1 MFDLV
6 PFGKRERDLMRG
18 FFGKDMMDGFFNNDV
33 FFASHSGIRA
43 DIKEN
48 DKEYI
53 VDAEIPGV
61 DKESIEVELKDNY
74 LTISANHNEEV
85 NVEKEN
91 YIRRERKVG
100 RISRSFYVENVKN
113 EEVKASY
120 NNGILNLILPKSKE
134 QKPKGYKI
142 DIN

>member
-6 PFGKRERDLMRG
+6 PFGKKEKDLMRG
-18 FFGKDMMDGFFNNDV
+18 FFGKDFIDGFFNNDV
-33 FFASHSGIRA
+33 FFASNSGIRA

-48 DKEYI
+48 DNEYI
-53 VDAEIPGV
+53 IEAEVPGI

-85 NVEKEN
+85 NVENEN

-100 RISRSFYVENVKN
+100 KISRCFYVENVKN
-113 EEVKASY
+113 EDVKASY
-120 NNGILNLILPKSKE
+120 NNGILNVVLPKSEE
-134 QKPKGYKI
+134 QKPNGYKI